1 MKKIF
6 ICNLFKYYTTRCV
19 WHGFEK
25 LGYKVIL
32 KDYESPEDKFTDPE
46 LEDRLSKDILSM
58 DPEFVFTVNYNPI
71 VSRACYKSNVKYVAW
86 TYDTPMDLP
95 GTDTMEL
102 PTNHIFIFDHG
113 EYQKYR
119 NMGFETVYYLP
130 LASVFHERFTPSVRE
145 DYLFDVSLIGNLYK
159 ATYPL
164 LKDRLDKYY
173 IGFLDGIMSAQRG
186 IYGSYFILDLLR
198 ERKEEV
204 KSINEKTGIKLSP
217 EQISYSL
224 AAYMTYLDRL
234 SLMAMMSKRFN
245 TALFTEG
252 MDIKEK
258 DVMKSLHVLPK
269 VDYYKEM
276 PGAFRKTKIN
286 LNPPFRAVWSAI
298 PQRALD
304 IMSSGGFLLSGYT
317 AELAYYFKNDEELVL
332 YDSVEDAVVKAQFY
346 LKHDDIRERIK
357 MAGYE
362 KVKSEF
368 RYEDRLTAIIETVV
382 KQ

>member
-6 ICNLFKYYTTRCV
+6 ICNLFKYYTMGAV

-25 LGYKVIL
+25 LGHHVVMNSYN
-32 KDYESPEDKFTDPE
+32 SPEDKFRDDK
-46 LEDRLSKDILSM
+46 LEETLSKDIM
-58 DPEFVFTVNYNPI
+58 KADPEFVFTVNYSPI
-71 VSRACYKSNVKYVAW
+71 VSRACYRSNVKYVAW

-95 GTDTMEL
+95 GTDSMEL
-102 PTNHIFIFDHG
+102 STNHIFIFDHG
-113 EYQKYR
+113 EYLKYK
-119 NMGFETVYYLP
+119 NLGFDTVYYLP
-130 LASVFHERFTPSVRE
+130 LASGFCECCGQSKKD
-145 DYLFDVSLIGNLYK
+145 DYLYDVSLVGNLYK

-164 LKDRLDKYY
+164 IKERLDDYY
-173 IGFLDGIMSAQRG
+173 TGFFDGIMTAQRG
-186 IYGSYFILDLLR
+186 IYGSYFVLDLLK

-204 KSINEKTGIKLSP
+204 DRINNKIGLKLSP
-217 EQISYSL
+217 EQISYSI

-245 TALFTEG
+245 TALFTGG
-252 MDIKEK
+252 MDEKEIEIMK
-258 DVMKSLHVLPK
+258 DLKVLPQ

-276 PGAFRKTKIN
+276 PDVFRKTRIN

-317 AELAYYFKNDEELVL
+317 EELQYYFENGRELVL
-332 YDSVEDAVVKAQFY
+332 YDSVEDAVAKAQFY
-346 LKHDDIRERIK
+346 LKHDDQREKIRI
-357 MAGYE
+357 AGFE

-368 RYEDRLTAIIETVV
+368 RYEDRLKTIIETVV
-382 KQ
+382 